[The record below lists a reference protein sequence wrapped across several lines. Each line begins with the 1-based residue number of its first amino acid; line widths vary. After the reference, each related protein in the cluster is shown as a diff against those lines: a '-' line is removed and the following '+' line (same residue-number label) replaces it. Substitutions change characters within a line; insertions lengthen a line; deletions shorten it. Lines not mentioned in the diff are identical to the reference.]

1 MILLVSSHGNSYLY
15 LKIDF
20 GIVPSKDSNQF
31 GHLIMLGTHMKKV
44 KVLSYP
50 SNTQQA
56 EQALAQRRT
65 KSIFSLHWLNYS
77 FVPNNFGLAVEI
89 IASLRMP

>member
-1 MILLVSSHGNSYLY
+1 MILLVSSHSNSYLY

-20 GIVPSKDSNQF
+20 GIVPSKDSDQF
-31 GHLIMLGTHMKKV
+31 GRLIMLGTHMKKV

-56 EQALAQRRT
+56 EALAQRRT